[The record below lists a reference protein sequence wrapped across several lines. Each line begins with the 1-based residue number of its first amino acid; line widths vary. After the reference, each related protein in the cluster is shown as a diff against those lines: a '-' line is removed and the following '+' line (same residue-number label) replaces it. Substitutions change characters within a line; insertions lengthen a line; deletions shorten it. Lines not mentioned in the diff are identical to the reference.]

1 MSNGYVYLVVADGK
15 CAGLYKIGKANNP
28 SKRIKQF
35 THMPFSIRLIHMI
48 SCKNPKIVES
58 ALHDFFAE
66 FRSGGEWFLLSADQ
80 VETITSC
87 LDEEELLRLIKPA
100 PPSHCSGFRDG
111 RLHVVLKEVSERK
124 GYSMY
129 QLQKETGLDAG
140 LVRRYWH
147 NKTTSIDL
155 RYLDRLCDY
164 LGVAIGDILEHTPTT
179 TPPVRHSVE

>member
-1 MSNGYVYLVVADGK
+1 MSNGYVYLVAADGP
-15 CAGLYKIGKANNP
+15 CVGLYKIGKANSP

-66 FRSGGEWFLLSADQ
+66 FRSGGEWFLLSTDQ
-80 VETITSC
+80 VDTITSC
-87 LDEEELLRLIKPA
+87 LNEDELLRLIKPA
-100 PPSHCSGFRDG
+100 PSSHCENRSNG
-111 RLHVVLKEVSERK
+111 RLHIALKEVSECK

-140 LVRRYWH
+140 LVRRYWY

-155 RYLDRLCDY
+155 RYLDRLCDF
-164 LGVAIGDILEHTPTT
+164 LDVAPGDLI
-179 TPPVRHSVE
+179 VRVAAEP